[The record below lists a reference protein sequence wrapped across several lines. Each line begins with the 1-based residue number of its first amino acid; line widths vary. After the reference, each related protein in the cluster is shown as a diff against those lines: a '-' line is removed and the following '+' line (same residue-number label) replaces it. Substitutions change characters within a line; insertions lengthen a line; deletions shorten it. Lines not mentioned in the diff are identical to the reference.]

1 MYEFRMLKAASL
13 AAIALV
19 LAACASSPSEQSSD
33 GTAMSASDAY
43 QASRYNIQQDRGPS
57 RQIDP
62 SQVREIVPMIEPR
75 TLAGNK
81 SPYTVNGLTYRVMPS
96 EEGYRERGFASWY
109 GEKFHGHKTSNGEI
123 YDMYQISAA
132 HKTMPIPGFLRV
144 TNLENERSIIVR
156 VNDRGPFH
164 SDRVIDLSYAAAYM
178 LGFDNKGTAMV
189 EVEAIVP
196 TLAGPGSR
204 PAGPAGGA
212 VATSAARTAAAPV
225 RAAIVEGSGTGT
237 GSAGGS
243 GAQEQEQYLQ
253 VGAFS
258 DLRAAEQ
265 LSAKLRDLIS
275 RPVFIR
281 SVESGAANQA
291 LHRVRVGPIPD
302 AAEAA
307 RIADTVVA
315 AELGRPYTVRD

>member
-1 MYEFRMLKAASL
+1 MSEIRMLKAASL
-13 AAIALV
+13 AAVVLL
-19 LAACASSPSEQSSD
+19 LAACASSPSDQSSD
-33 GTAMSASDAY
+33 GTTMSASDAY

-62 SQVREIVPMIEPR
+62 SEIREIIPILEPR

-96 EEGYRERGFASWY
+96 EDGYRERGFASWY

-204 PAGPAGGA
+204 PAGPAGGS

-225 RAAIVEGSGTGT
+225 RAAIIEGSG
-237 GSAGGS
+237 SAGVSAAS
-243 GAQEQEQYLQ
+243 GGAQEQYLQ

-265 LSAKLRDLIS
+265 LSAKLRDLTS

-281 SVESGAANQA
+281 SVEGGNANQP

-315 AELGRPYTVRD
+315 ADLGRPYTVRD

>member
-1 MYEFRMLKAASL
+1 MSEIRMLKAASL
-13 AAIALV
+13 AAVMLL
-19 LAACASSPSEQSSD
+19 LAACASSPSEHSSS
-33 GTAMSASDAY
+33 GSTMSASDAY
-43 QASRYNIQQDRGPS
+43 QASRYSIQQDRGPS

-62 SQVREIVPMIEPR
+62 SQVREIIPMIEPR

-96 EEGYRERGFASWY
+96 EEGYSERGFASWY

-144 TNLENERSIIVR
+144 TNLENERSIVVR

-204 PAGPAGGA
+204 PAGSA
-212 VATSAARTAAAPV
+212 VATSAARPAAPV
-225 RAAIVEGSGTGT
+225 RAVIVEDSASVVAASG
-237 GSAGGS
+237 GG
-243 GAQEQEQYLQ
+243 QEQYLQ

-265 LSAKLRDLIS
+265 LSAKLRDLTS

-281 SVESGAANQA
+281 SVESGAANQP

-307 RIADTVVA
+307 RIADTVVGA
-315 AELGRPYTVRD
+315 DLGRPYTVRD

>member
-1 MYEFRMLKAASL
+1 
-13 AAIALV
+13 
-19 LAACASSPSEQSSD
+19 
-33 GTAMSASDAY
+33 MSASDAY

-62 SQVREIVPMIEPR
+62 SQVREIIPMIEPR

-204 PAGPAGGA
+204 PAGSA

-225 RAAIVEGSGTGT
+225 RAAIVEGSGTGNDNGT
-237 GSAGGS
+237 GTGRAGGS
-243 GAQEQEQYLQ
+243 GAQEQYLQ

-265 LSAKLRDLIS
+265 LSAKLRDLTS

-281 SVESGAANQA
+281 SVESDAANQA

>member
-1 MYEFRMLKAASL
+1 MSENRMLKAASL
-13 AAIALV
+13 AAILLL
-19 LAACASSPSEQSSD
+19 LAACASSPSEQSSGG
-33 GTAMSASDAY
+33 GTMSASDAY

-62 SQVREIVPMIEPR
+62 SQIREVIPMIEPR

-196 TLAGPGSR
+196 TLAGPGTR
-204 PAGPAGGA
+204 PAGGA
-212 VATSAARTAAAPV
+212 VATAVARTAAAPV
-225 RAAIVEGSGTGT
+225 RAAIVEGSS
-237 GSAGGS
+237 GSSATS
-243 GAQEQEQYLQ
+243 GNTQEQYLQ

-265 LSAKLRDLIS
+265 LSAKLRDLTS

-281 SVESGAANQA
+281 SVESGAANQP

-307 RIADTVVA
+307 RIADIVVA
-315 AELGRPYTVRD
+315 ADLGRPYTVRD

>member
-1 MYEFRMLKAASL
+1 MSEIRMLKAASL
-13 AAIALV
+13 AAVVLL
-19 LAACASSPSEQSSD
+19 LAACASSPSEQSSS
-33 GTAMSASDAY
+33 GSTMSASDAY
-43 QASRYNIQQDRGPS
+43 QASRYSIQQDRGPS

-62 SQVREIVPMIEPR
+62 SQVREIIPMIEPR

-96 EEGYRERGFASWY
+96 EEGYSERGFASWY

-144 TNLENERSIIVR
+144 TNLENERSIVVR

-196 TLAGPGSR
+196 TLAGPGYR
-204 PAGPAGGA
+204 PDGSA
-212 VATSAARTAAAPV
+212 VATSAARSAAAPV
-225 RAAIVEGSGTGT
+225 RAAIVEGSG
-237 GSAGGS
+237 SAGSSGS
-243 GAQEQEQYLQ
+243 VVAASGGGQEQYLQ

-265 LSAKLRDLIS
+265 LSAKLRDLTS

-281 SVESGAANQA
+281 SVESGAANQP

-307 RIADTVVA
+307 RIADTVVGA
-315 AELGRPYTVRD
+315 DLGRPYTVRD

>member
-1 MYEFRMLKAASL
+1 MCETRMLKAATL
-13 AAIALV
+13 AAVVLF
-19 LAACASSPSEQSSD
+19 LAACASSPSEQSAGGS
-33 GTAMSASDAY
+33 TMSASDAY

-62 SQVREIVPMIEPR
+62 SQIREVIPMIEPR

-196 TLAGPGSR
+196 TLAGPGTR
-204 PAGPAGGA
+204 PAGGA
-212 VATSAARTAAAPV
+212 VATAAVRTAAAPV
-225 RAAIVEGSGTGT
+225 RATIVEGTVSSS
-237 GSAGGS
+237 SASNSSAASS
-243 GAQEQEQYLQ
+243 GAQEQYLQ

-265 LSAKLRDLIS
+265 LSAKLRDLTS

-281 SVESGAANQA
+281 SVESGAANQP

-315 AELGRPYTVRD
+315 ADLGRPYTVRD